1 MQQQPVLQISYS
13 LSDIKNVSD
22 KLWQYA
28 HQYQVWA
35 LHGDMGVGKTTLISA
50 LCDMLGVDDAVSSPT
65 FSIINEYSFRQ
76 NDKEYS
82 IYHMDWYRLEDEQE
96 AVNAGVEDA
105 ILQPNAYSIIEWPE
119 KASGLLPD
127 NYLKI
132 EIELEEDGQR
142 TLRAFVC

>member
-119 KASGLLPD
+119 KASGLLPEY
-127 NYLKI
+127 YLKI
-132 EIELEEDGQR
+132 EIELEEGGQR